1 MHKPSIRVDPFK
13 KVSVNGIKV
22 RLSRSVLGGLEEAG
36 RGLVVF
42 GGVLE
47 VVEALEV
54 GFEVFLACFG
64 FVEVGLGVVR
74 KRW

>member
-22 RLSRSVLGGLEEAG
+22 RLSRSVLGGLEGAG

-42 GGVLE
+42 GEGVR
-47 VVEALEV
+47 
-54 GFEVFLACFG
+54 GCGSFG
-64 FVEVGLGVVR
+64 SRF
-74 KRW
+74 